1 LSYIIVGYSAKEGIS
16 LRTAVNRMKEKFQK
30 NSNAQQVVAP
40 EFQYYKK
47 KAESMLKVNLSMVFP
62 SFKIPA
68 NYSALLSLIAFVVF
82 GFNIK
87 FLITGG
93 LIWCILMLPDL
104 LQKPFILFYFFKLGL
119 KKNGFKGKLYL
130 VRGKL

>member
-1 LSYIIVGYSAKEGIS
+1 MSCLIVGYSAKEGIS
-16 LRTAVNRMKEKFQK
+16 FRTAVNGMKEKFQ
-30 NSNAQQVVAP
+30 NNATGQQVVAP
-40 EFQYYKK
+40 SFDYYKK
-47 KAESMLKVNLSMVFP
+47 DGESRLKIDLSMVFP
-62 SFKIPA
+62 SFIIPA
-68 NYSALLSLIAFVVF
+68 NYSVLLSLVAFVVF

-104 LQKPFILFYFFKLGL
+104 IQKPLILFYFFKLGL
-119 KKNGFKGKLYL
+119 KKHGFRGKLHL